1 MKFKLAEL
9 FCGPGG
15 LGSAAK
21 KSAIESTTGE
31 AFSIEPTWANDID
44 RDTCDTYLKNI
55 HGLGSEAPATEK
67 DRFVV
72 CGDVRKINFGKKVP
86 GFDALAFG
94 FPCNDFSI
102 VGEQLGTKGSYGPL
116 YTNGVRAVNAKNPQW
131 FLAENVGGLRN
142 ANEGQ
147 AFIKIL
153 CDLVSAGA
161 HGGYRLSANLY
172 KFEEYG
178 VPQARHRVIIIG
190 IRKDLNKV
198 FRVPSPLTADP
209 ATQITAKMALEIPPI
224 PKSAPN
230 QEPTNQSP
238 RVVERLKMLPP
249 DKNAWF
255 LDELCAL
262 DDDPNDKNALV
273 DFYSKHPE
281 IIKKVPDVDFSSR
294 KSIRAKINAV
304 RLDVKS
310 ARMSQIYRR
319 LNPDKPSYTVTGSGG
334 GGTHG
339 YHWSEDRALTN
350 RERARLQTFD
360 DGHIFCGSKESVRK
374 QIGMA
379 VPPRGAQIIFEAVL
393 KTFAEIPYDEASGGC
408 NIGYFETVEDVL
420 EKMGASTIDSVA
432 REIT

>member
-21 KSAIESTTGE
+21 KSVVKSKNHRL
-31 AFSIEPTWANDID
+31 FSIEPVWANDID

-55 HGLGSEAPATEK
+55 HGIATDAADGKK
-67 DRFVV
+67 DRFVI
-72 CGDVRKINFGKKVP
+72 CGDVRKVDFEKDVP
-86 GFDALAFG
+86 DFDALAFG

-116 YTNGVRAVNAKNPQW
+116 YTNGVRAINAKNPKW

-142 ANEGQ
+142 ANDGQ
-147 AFIKIL
+147 AFMKIL

-178 VPQARHRVIIIG
+178 VPQARHRIIIIG

-198 FRVPSPLTADP
+198 FRVPAPLTADSS
-209 ATQITAKMALEIPPI
+209 AQITSKMALEIPPI
-224 PKSAPN
+224 PESAPN
-230 QEPTNQSP
+230 QESTKQSP
-238 RVVERLKMLPP
+238 RVVERLKMLPS

-262 DDDPNDKNALV
+262 DDDPNVKNALV
-273 DFYSKHPE
+273 DFYRKHPE
-281 IIKKVPDVDFSSR
+281 IIEKVPDVNFSSR
-294 KSIRAKINAV
+294 KSIRAKIDEV

-319 LNPDKPSYTVTGSGG
+319 LDPNKPSYTVTGSGG
-334 GGTHG
+334 GGTHV
-339 YHWSEDRALTN
+339 YHWEVPRALTN
-350 RERARLQTFD
+350 RERARLQTFAD
-360 DGHIFCGSKESVRK
+360 DHCFIGSKESIRK

-379 VPPRGAQIIFEAVL
+379 VPPKGAQAIFEAVL
-393 KTFAEIPYDEASGGC
+393 KTFASISYTSVPGGS
-408 NIGYFETVEDVL
+408 NIGDFETVEDVL
-420 EKMGASTIDSVA
+420 EKLGSSTLESVA
-432 REIT
+432 REIN